1 MVASRWLLVLV
12 MVVSAAWVG
21 LAIAATSDE
30 CRAQFRATDI
40 DKDEVLSEAEIASA
54 ATFPHQLADRT
65 SVRLEEY
72 MEACEEGDLRKQS
85 GKAKRSQ

>member
-1 MVASRWLLVLV
+1 MIALRWLPLLILVV
-12 MVVSAAWVG
+12 
-21 LAIAATSDE
+21 LATWKVPALAATSEE
-30 CRAQFRATDI
+30 CRAQFRAADL
-40 DKDEVLSEAEIASA
+40 DKDEVLSEAEIATA
-54 ATFPHQLADRT
+54 ATFPHQLADQT